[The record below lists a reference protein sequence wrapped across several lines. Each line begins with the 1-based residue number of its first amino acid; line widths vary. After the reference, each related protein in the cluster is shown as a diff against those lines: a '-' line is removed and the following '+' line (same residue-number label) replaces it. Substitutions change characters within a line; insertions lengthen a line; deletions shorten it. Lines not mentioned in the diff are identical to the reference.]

1 MISFLYKNFIFYKNT
16 WLIQKKVV
24 LLHPLFRAEL
34 WNVDAL
40 SHVLKK
46 AIRNEKIV

>member
-1 MISFLYKNFIFYKNT
+1 MISFSYKNFIFHKNT

-46 AIRNEKIV
+46 RLGTKK